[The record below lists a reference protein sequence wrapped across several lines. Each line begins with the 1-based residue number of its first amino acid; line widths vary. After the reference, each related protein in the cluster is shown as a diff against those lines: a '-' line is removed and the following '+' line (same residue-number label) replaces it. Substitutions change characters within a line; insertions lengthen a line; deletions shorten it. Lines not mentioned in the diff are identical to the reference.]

1 MTRLLEG
8 KIAIV
13 TGAGSVGEGIGN
25 GKATAILF
33 AREGAKVVLV
43 DRNPGAAEE
52 TRHLIEE
59 EGGICYPIAG
69 DVSRADDCRRIVDS
83 CVATW
88 GGVDVL
94 HNNVGIEI
102 AGGLETATEDD
113 WNRTIAVNLTSMF
126 LMCKQAIPR
135 MVARGGGS
143 VINVSS
149 INSIRTLPALSLA
162 YGVSKAGVN
171 ALSREVAVEYARRG
185 VRVNAILPGMMNTPF
200 VRASLT
206 EAYGGDIGKM
216 TEFRDSLCPTGKQGE
231 PWDVAHLAL
240 FLASDRSK
248 YITGQE
254 LIVDGAQ
261 TSRM

>member
-1 MTRLLEG
+1 MAGLLDG
-8 KIAIV
+8 RVAIV
-13 TGAGSVGEGIGN
+13 TGAGSVGDGIGN
-25 GKATAILF
+25 GKAAAILF
-33 AREGAKVVLV
+33 AREGARVLLV
-43 DRNPGAAEE
+43 DRNPAAAAE
-52 TRHLIEE
+52 TQRLIEE
-59 EGGICYPIAG
+59 EGGTCSALAA
-69 DVSRADDCRRIVDS
+69 DVSRADDCRRIVES
-83 CVATW
+83 CVAAY

-102 AGGLETATEDD
+102 AGGLEAATEDD
-113 WNRTIAVNLTSMF
+113 WNRTLAVNLTSMF

-135 MVARGGGS
+135 MVERGGGS
-143 VINVSS
+143 VISVSS

-171 ALSREVAVEYARRG
+171 ALTREVAVEYARRG

-200 VRASLT
+200 VRVSLT
-206 EAYGGDIGKM
+206 EAYGGDIDRM
-216 TEFRDSLCPTGKQGE
+216 TAFRDSLCPTGKQGE

-240 FLASDRSK
+240 FLASDRSR

-261 TSRM
+261 TCRM